1 MDRGLGVGRG
11 QPRACLDPGHP
22 ASRTKEIN
30 SGRLGRLVSG
40 ALFWRLRRLM
50 YLACEEG
57 EVTLASPRGHSFFS
71 SPRRAMGFG

>member
-1 MDRGLGVGRG
+1 
-11 QPRACLDPGHP
+11 
-22 ASRTKEIN
+22 
-30 SGRLGRLVSG
+30 
-40 ALFWRLRRLM
+40 M